1 MSTSPPGGG
10 LLRRLRLAPGGTA
23 GSCAAGEVVAGTAQD
38 PGRLWLSV
46 FTLFGL
52 VIFVAVIVTVVTGG
66 GKSGRAA
73 ALTPDSLPQS
83 PGRSAPAKSLAVA
96 ARPGYHYTVRGN
108 APPGTFGTNLTYG
121 TNNNDK
127 NVAGSPALPWHGYL
141 PYHSS
146 QDEASVAFSLS
157 DAGGNVSCR
166 IKVVQPDG
174 HVYVDRSKASG
185 PDAYCSVNMFSS
197 GSGWSG
203 S

>member
-1 MSTSPPGGG
+1 MPPGKSWPARHK
-10 LLRRLRLAPGGTA
+10 LLA
-23 GSCAAGEVVAGTAQD
+23 GC
-38 PGRLWLSV
+38 LSV

-73 ALTPDSLPQS
+73 ASPHESLPQS

-96 ARPGYHYTVRGN
+96 ARPGYYYTVRGN

-197 GSGWSG
+197 GFGWSG